1 MKFEIIKM
9 YCDNLNQDCWYVA
22 RIKEVKGLPYYY
34 GPFRF
39 KAEAERVKKDLEGDI

>member
-1 MKFEIIKM
+1 MKFKIKKM
-9 YCDNLNQDCWYVA
+9 YNGNLNQNCWYVE
-22 RIKEVKGLPYYY
+22 RLKDEGGLPDYY